1 MGISVDPE
9 LFDDDTVVQWGE
21 KMKSA
26 SDKDAR
32 SEPTIQAPA
41 AFKKETKW
49 RTWKEQFVTYLGTK
63 TGISKAPLTYVIRET

>member
-1 MGISVDPE
+1 MSTAQTIHAPFGAQHKMQILRYWVEKWSSMGISVDPE

-32 SEPTIQAPA
+32 SEPTIQAPT
-41 AFKKETKW
+41 AFKKETK
-49 RTWKEQFVTYLGTK
+49 
-63 TGISKAPLTYVIRET
+63 

>member
-32 SEPTIQAPA
+32 SEPTIQAPT
-41 AFKKETKW
+41 AFKKETK
-49 RTWKEQFVTYLGTK
+49 
-63 TGISKAPLTYVIRET
+63 